1 MSESLESLILGAK
14 LKMSEDDNTMI
25 IDRNHYASRKRNRV
39 GVCTVTNAD
48 HIIHYNSATAAATSN
63 DNIEANFWQEKYD
76 SLVCDRIDAE
86 KDMDHHIS
94 TVNDIILRK
103 DNYIKLLEKKIE
115 RLSSS
120 NTSSNTSSNENKVI
134 SFYEQITGMT
144 VKVNDD
150 DNNND
155 NNYTCT
161 IKNKQRRIA
170 SRFMLTI
177 DDKTKKNATSIKYTP
192 IANITVLPE
201 YLHSAIEFEPGMAPV
216 LLGDVLNTIFEDV

>member
-39 GVCTVTNAD
+39 ALCTVTNAD
-48 HIIHYNSATAAATSN
+48 HIIHYPNNITN
-63 DNIEANFWQEKYD
+63 NENIEATFWQEKYD

-86 KDMDHHIS
+86 KDMDHHV
-94 TVNDIILRK
+94 TTMNDIIQRK

-115 RLSSS
+115 RLSNN
-120 NTSSNTSSNENKVI
+120 NTTNTTNNNENKVI

-150 DNNND
+150 DNND

-177 DDKTKKNATSIKYTP
+177 DDKTKKTATSIKYTP
-192 IANITVLPE
+192 IANINVLPE
-201 YLHSAIEFEPGMAPV
+201 
-216 LLGDVLNTIFEDV
+216 